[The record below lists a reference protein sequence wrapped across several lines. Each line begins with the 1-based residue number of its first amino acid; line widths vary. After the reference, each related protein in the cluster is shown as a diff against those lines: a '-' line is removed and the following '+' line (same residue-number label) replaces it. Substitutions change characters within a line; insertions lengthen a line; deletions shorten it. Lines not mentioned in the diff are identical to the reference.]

1 MRYHKSV
8 AARTP
13 KKPFKSGLARPSPL
27 AYLWPFVVR
36 TMKTKDKLVTAASDS
51 EVIYFFRSSTM
62 ILSDNFPRII
72 GQFVPLTSSSLS
84 DFLRATCDSAC
95 PLHSWESNDICA
107 DIDEATA
114 VASLLERIMN
124 CLFYVICFTMNT
136 YAIVNVTIVP
146 GCLFVSFDTF
156 VSSICC
162 INWEPRS
169 IFCPTNL

>member
-1 MRYHKSV
+1 
-8 AARTP
+8 
-13 KKPFKSGLARPSPL
+13 
-27 AYLWPFVVR
+27 
-36 TMKTKDKLVTAASDS
+36 
-51 EVIYFFRSSTM
+51 M
-62 ILSDNFPRII
+62 ILADNFPRII
-72 GQFVPLTSSSLS
+72 GQFVPSTSSSLS
-84 DFLRATCDSAC
+84 DFLCATCDSVCMC

-114 VASLLERIMN
+114 VASLIERIMN

-136 YAIVNVTIVP
+136 YAYAIVNFTIVP
-146 GCLFVSFDTF
+146 ACLFVSFDTF